1 MNCDTVLL
9 RFCFFFQNTFWLLK
23 YFCSPFDSLPLTI
36 ASPSLHLPASP
47 LWPCPA
53 IAPLLY
59 GLSFVTPAVYSF
71 VPPSSAPFWSGTGI
85 SSLSLL
91 LALPHWGFFFSPLTF
106 MLEVCLACW
115 LSAFTLLPESH
126 HPAPI
131 SPSSAVFPQRPPVTV
146 CDEQWLFILKL
157 HECVPF
163 LHASA
168 PVGVCDFTESSV
180 CQMCEFACLTIK
192 VKDGRVRSRNGY
204 R

>member
-1 MNCDTVLL
+1 MNCDIVLL
-9 RFCFFFQNTFWLLK
+9 RFCFFFSKHILTFEIFLFSFW
-23 YFCSPFDSLPLTI
+23 F
-36 ASPSLHLPASP
+36 SPSNHCLPVPAP
-47 LWPCPA
+47 PCFPSLTVPCHSS
-53 IAPLLY
+53 IALRPVFCNSCRLQLCTSFLCSLLVRY
-59 GLSFVTPAVYSF
+59 RYHF
-71 VPPSSAPFWSGTGI
+71 
-85 SSLSLL
+85 SLSLACSSSL
-91 LALPHWGFFFSPLTF
+91 GFFFSPLTF
-106 MLEVCLACW
+106 MFEVCLACW
-115 LSAFTLLPESH
+115 LSAFTSLPESH